1 MTIQNLKLFHQPWM
15 IGILTLTLPLATC
28 AALDA
33 ATNDQI
39 MIDNNRTNGA
49 KDMLNQIYSSSTPVK
64 FEQIDVSDIVLSHFP
79 TGTTRGDIENH
90 FDKITSTKAV
100 EITQDKIVFRD
111 NRGQAML
118 DPDARS
124 IIITFHFDH
133 ENKLHS
139 VEALHI
145 KSQ

>member
-1 MTIQNLKLFHQPWM
+1 M
-15 IGILTLTLPLATC
+15 IGILTLTLPLAAC
-28 AALDA
+28 AAPDA

-39 MIDNNRTNGA
+39 MIGNNRANGE

-79 TGTTRGDIENH
+79 IGTTRDDIEKH
-90 FDKITSTKAV
+90 FNKITSTKTV
-100 EITQDKIVFRD
+100 ESTQDKIVLRD
-111 NRGQAML
+111 NRGQAMF

-124 IIITFHFDH
+124 IIITLHFDR

-139 VEALHI
+139 IKALHI

>member
-1 MTIQNLKLFHQPWM
+1 MTIPALKSIHQPWL
-15 IGILTLTLPLATC
+15 IGILTLTLSLTAC
-28 AALDA
+28 AAPDA

-39 MIDNNRTNGA
+39 MLDNNRTNGE

-64 FEQIDVSDIVLSHFP
+64 FEQIDVSDIVLSQFP
-79 TGTTRGDIENH
+79 TGTTREDIENY
-90 FDKITSTKAV
+90 FNKITSTKTI
-100 EITQDKIVFRD
+100 ESTQDKIILRD